1 MQHHSLSPKGFT
13 LVEMLVVI
21 MITGFVGVALN
32 SMIVSFYRNN
42 AYLLQET
49 SAIDSAHR
57 GLSTS
62 FIDLREASYGD
73 DGSYPLLSVATS
85 SITFFSDIDGD
96 GSVEKIHLYLQD
108 GTFYRGITDS
118 TSTPPTYVAQRE
130 ATTTIATYV
139 RNSSSTP
146 LFRYYDDAGIEL
158 SSSTLPIASIRS
170 ISTEVI
176 VDLNPLRAPDIITLQ
191 ETATLRN
198 LR

>member
-1 MQHHSLSPKGFT
+1 MQPPSRNFRGFT
-13 LVEMLVVI
+13 LVEMLIVI
-21 MITGFVGVALN
+21 TITGFVGLALTT
-32 SMIVSFYRNN
+32 MIVSFYRNN
-42 AYLLQET
+42 AYLIQAT

-57 GLSTS
+57 GLKTS

-85 SITFFSDIDGD
+85 SITFFSDVDGD
-96 GSVEKIHLYLQD
+96 GSVEKIHLYLQE
-108 GTFYRGITDS
+108 GVFYRGITDS
-118 TSTPPTYVAQRE
+118 TSTPPTYVGQRE

-146 LFRYYDDAGIEL
+146 LFRYFDDNGTEL
-158 SSSTLPIASIRS
+158 ASSTIPIASIRS
-170 ISTEVI
+170 ISTAVM
-176 VDLNPLRAPDIITLQ
+176 VDLNPLRAPDILTLQ